1 MIPKRKSRS
10 RCSRPDSGRGKQK
23 GKTSF
28 FILRQ
33 SGQPVNDVFCCG
45 FVHEVFDLLAEPI
58 TIAEIARRTCSPV
71 ERVYLAL
78 HELRAA
84 GVVIT

>member
-1 MIPKRKSRS
+1 MTEKENAVTTAATVV
-10 RCSRPDSGRGKQK
+10 DGRGKQK
-23 GKTSF
+23 GKTSSL
-28 FILRQ
+28 ILRQ

-58 TIAEIARRTCSPV
+58 TAAEIARRTCSPV
-71 ERVYLAL
+71 DRVYLAL